1 MLTETCLHCSF
12 HDNELLL
19 PNYAI
24 FRSERKADN
33 NTSKHGGVL
42 IAIKNTFVFRQIPL
56 YTSVGGGILA
66 CSLCSNSREELLL
79 GKF

>member
-1 MLTETCLHCSF
+1 MLTETWLHCSF
-12 HDNELLL
+12 HDNELFL

-42 IAIKNTFVFRQIPL
+42 IAIKNTFV
-56 YTSVGGGILA
+56 
-66 CSLCSNSREELLL
+66 SREIPFKQALMEAS
-79 GKF
+79 